1 MNLEFHYYA
10 ILFLASRAGFPE
22 AEART
27 LAASSQNVD
36 DAIMAWEARGPAGPW
51 RGMVTQNY
59 LFWDEDIS
67 DSVYLPF
74 HFLPGDPAHAASQR
88 RDGARNPYIVTP
100 DSPLAKA
107 VLIAALESRNL
118 YRIGIALHS
127 YADTWA
133 HQNFTGRMEEAN
145 AIDLSS
151 RLPPAGHLHALR
163 SPDEALGLWRDDRLV
178 PGLEF
183 IDNRERFLLAAKK
196 IYRYLRT
203 FRRGSFA
210 DEELVLSELGTI
222 WKRDGRDMEARIADF
237 CIALDAEPYRRGAWA
252 AEAGMAGQDPEDGR
266 ASGYDKLQ
274 WLKAE
279 LKRRTGAGDGILR
292 FDSPRFEGSDLQRW
306 DEAAREHLA
315 AARRLIREAGL
326 AGKRRDA

>member
-1 MNLEFHYYA
+1 MNVEFHYYA
-10 ILFLASRAGFPE
+10 VLFLASRAGFSE
-22 AEART
+22 TEART
-27 LAASSQNVD
+27 LATSSQYVD
-36 DAIMAWEARGPAGPW
+36 NAIMAWEARTSAGPW
-51 RGMVTQNY
+51 RGTVTQNY

-74 HFLPGDPAHAASQR
+74 HFLPGDQVHAASQR

-107 VLIAALESRNL
+107 VLVSALESHNL

-133 HQNFTGRMEEAN
+133 HQNFTGRLEEAN

-151 RLPPAGHLHALR
+151 RLPPAGHLRALR

-183 IDNRERFLLAAKK
+183 VDNRERFLLAAKK

-203 FRRGSFA
+203 FRRESFT

-237 CIALDAEPYRRGAWA
+237 CIALEVEPFRRGAWA
-252 AEAGMAGQDPEDGR
+252 AEAGMTGQDSEDGR
-266 ASGYDKLQ
+266 ANGYDKLQ

-279 LKRRTGAGDGILR
+279 LRRRTGADDGILR

-306 DEAAREHLA
+306 DEAAKEHLA
-315 AARRLIREAGL
+315 TARRLIREAGL
-326 AGKRRDA
+326 GGTRRGA

>member
-1 MNLEFHYYA
+1 MNVEFHYYV
-10 ILFLASRAGFPE
+10 IHFLASRSGFSGRE
-22 AEART
+22 AAI
-27 LAASSQNVD
+27 LATSSQNVD
-36 DAIMAWEARGPAGPW
+36 DAIMAWETRTASGPW
-51 RGMVTQNY
+51 RGIVTQNY

-74 HFLPGDPAHAASQR
+74 HFVPGEEAIAAARR
-88 RDGARNPYIVTP
+88 RDGARNPFIVTP

-107 VLIAALESRNL
+107 ILLDALGSRNL
-118 YRIGIALHS
+118 YRVGIALHS

-133 HQNFTGRMEEAN
+133 HQNFTGRLEDAN
-145 AIDLSS
+145 VIDLNM

-183 IDNRERFLLAAKK
+183 VDNRERFLLAAKK

-203 FRRGSFA
+203 YRRESFA
-210 DEELVLSELGTI
+210 DEELVLSELETI
-222 WKRDGRDMEARIADF
+222 WKRDGRGMEERIVDF
-237 CIALDAEPYRRGAWA
+237 CIALEIEPYRRGAWA
-252 AEAGMAGQDPEDGR
+252 ADAGMAEQGVDDGR
-266 ASGYDKLQ
+266 GSGYDKLQ

-279 LKRRTGAGDGILR
+279 LKRRTGAGDGVVR
-292 FDSPRFEGSDLQRW
+292 FEPGRFEGSDLQLW
-306 DEAAREHLA
+306 DEAAKEHLA

-326 AGKRRDA
+326 AGRR